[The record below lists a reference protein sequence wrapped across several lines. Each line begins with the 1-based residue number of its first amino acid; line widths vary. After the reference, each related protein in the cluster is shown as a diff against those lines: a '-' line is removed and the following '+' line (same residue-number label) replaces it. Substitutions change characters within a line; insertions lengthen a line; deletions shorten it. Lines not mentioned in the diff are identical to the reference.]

1 MKPDKLPDLD
11 ARAAIVAER
20 SRNVVVE
27 AGAGT
32 GKTHTLVS
40 RILELIAPS
49 APEAQAAPSA
59 TSVTRTTTTSS
70 SLKDAPAS
78 TDYRALSLSRIA
90 AITFTRKAAGE
101 LQLRIRQALLDRLA
115 KTPPHDNE
123 RRARLAAALGE
134 VDIAFIGTIHSFA
147 DRLLR
152 MRPVEAEISPSY
164 EVIDAIDPVV
174 EETAEL
180 LLTSAENELL
190 PEALAPVM
198 AAHGLSRA
206 RMEEAQRTIQDY
218 LEAGLRAETLELEN
232 SSIPGFDG
240 LVRAMILHRDVPFPR
255 PDIPEPPLEEAG
267 KAVRDFIRRI
277 DRLPGDSEGTRW
289 FRDLRATLKEC
300 LEETSPI
307 GFLASLRR
315 ALLLLPK
322 FKKGANFPDDPEGW
336 RFWKEFASGDKKTEA
351 PSLQDALLGPL
362 GGWLGARLARIAP
375 VVVAAY
381 EHVKARHECVD
392 QTDLLIKLRDLL
404 EKNESG
410 IRAFYQDLFD
420 HILVDEFQDTDP
432 LQAEILFFLAED
444 GQSARRWD
452 EVRLRPGRLT
462 IVGDPKQSIYR
473 FRRADIVTYAD
484 VRERMAGQGALERR
498 LETNFRSRPS
508 LVRYFN
514 ERLPDLLGRA
524 PEEGRSF
531 DREHGIAYYEDL
543 APGPIADTSPVVH
556 ALPYSDPETE
566 RLKAERARRIE
577 AGMLAH
583 YLRWLKDSSR
593 YEVRDRETDEMR
605 PVEFGDIAILAQAT
619 TNVPLL
625 FRALER
631 FGIPYAARGATLF
644 LREPVIR
651 QLILGLRAV
660 ADESDGVAQA
670 AFLRPPFFA
679 LDLAD
684 VAAGRLEEG
693 DARRSPEIAQAA
705 ARAEEASEFLHSL
718 RQARFEGLPSM
729 TARRLMEG
737 TAFARTLALLP
748 NGSQK
753 LAAAREALFILD
765 ELVAREGL
773 DFDGATARI
782 REWVDSPVQMD
793 SPAPV
798 SGQAVLVLTIHQAK
812 GLEFPVVVLWDGFA
826 KIGARV
832 DGTPW
837 KVRRDGNWAIQ
848 LDGLKAGSK
857 SGRSLIDEEKAIE
870 KEEKK
875 RLYYVAAT
883 RARDLLA
890 VPLPN
895 QGSKD
900 KVSHTLVGDLEG
912 GAVLKMKEFRERD
925 LPEWAE
931 GVSEAPSFPEIRF
944 AGAQA
949 EKELREEWERALG
962 EAARPIAVPVA
973 VTALARMEKRAEGSA
988 GGGERPGSGKP
999 GGRAADQKKPNDISE
1014 DAQEIADLS
1023 GEAEEGKEASRFG
1036 PGFGLTVHAALSA
1049 IIRRS
1054 GAEIEKVVSA
1064 CAAGK
1069 GLEDHLDDA
1078 VKDVRRTLDT
1088 LKKLGLLAEGVARYV
1103 DYPVVMPDDQGRLI
1117 TGFIDLVAA
1126 SPDCIWIIDFK
1137 TDPPPEEPLETA
1149 YPEYRKQIGL
1159 YKELLAKTADVKQ
1172 PIRAGL
1178 LFSATGKFESSPF

>member
-1 MKPDKLPDLD
+1 MKADKWPDSE
-11 ARAAIVAER
+11 ARQAIVRER
-20 SRNVVVE
+20 SQNVVVE

-40 RILELIAPS
+40 RILELIAPT
-49 APEAQAAPSA
+49 AALPQSCN
-59 TSVTRTTTTSS
+59 RP
-70 SLKDAPAS
+70 L
-78 TDYRALSLSRIA
+78 LLSRVA

-101 LQLRIRQALLDRLA
+101 LQLRIRQALLDCLA
-115 KTPPHDNE
+115 KTEPHDEE
-123 RRARLAAALGE
+123 RRRRLAIALGE

-164 EVIDAIDPVV
+164 EVIDSEDQVV
-174 EETAEL
+174 GETAEL
-180 LLTSAENELL
+180 LLTSAEIGRL
-190 PEALAPVM
+190 PDTLAAIM
-198 AAHGLSRA
+198 TSHGLSRA
-206 RMEEAQRTIQDY
+206 QLEEAQLTIQDY
-218 LEAGLRAETLELEN
+218 LEAGLRAETQEGGYN
-232 SSIPGFDG
+232 AKPGFDA
-240 LVRAMILHRDVPFPR
+240 LVKAMILQRDVPFPC
-255 PDIPEPPLEEAG
+255 PQVPEPPLDKAG
-267 KAVRDFIRRI
+267 KAIRDFIPRI
-277 DRLPGDSEGTRW
+277 DALPGDSEGTRW
-289 FRDLRATLKEC
+289 FKKLKHALNEC
-300 LEETSPI
+300 LGETTAI
-307 GFLASLRR
+307 GLYASLRQT
-315 ALLLLPK
+315 LLFAPD

-351 PSLQDALLGPL
+351 PSLRETLLAPL

-392 QTDLLIKLRDLL
+392 QTDLLIKLRNLL
-404 EKNESG
+404 EKNEGG
-410 IRAFYQDLFD
+410 IRAFYQRLFD

-452 EVRLRPGRLT
+452 EARLTPGRLT

-484 VRERMAGQGALERR
+484 VRERMAGQGALEKR

-508 LVRYFN
+508 LIAYYN
-514 ERLPDLLGRA
+514 ERLRDLLGKP
-524 PEEGRSF
+524 PEDGRGF

-543 APGPIADTSPVVH
+543 APGPIKDASPVVH
-556 ALPYSDPETE
+556 VLPYSDPE
-566 RLKAERARRIE
+566 AEKFLADDARRIE
-577 AGMLAH
+577 AEMLAR
-583 YLRWLKDSSR
+583 YLRWLKD
-593 YEVRDRETDEMR
+593 ELKLKVRDRETDEMR
-605 PVEFGDIAILAQAT
+605 PLEFGDIAVLAQIT

-660 ADESDGVAQA
+660 ADESDGIAQA
-670 AFLRPPFFA
+670 AFFRPPFFA

-684 VAAGRLEEG
+684 IIAGRLE
-693 DARRSPEIAQAA
+693 DDDVRRSPEIAQAA
-705 ARAEEASEFLHSL
+705 ARAEEARRLLDNL
-718 RQARFEGLPSM
+718 RKARFEGLPSM
-729 TARRLMEG
+729 TARRLMEQ

-782 REWVDSPVQMD
+782 RKWVDSPVQMD

-798 SGQAVLVLTIHQAK
+798 AGKSVLVLTIHQAK

-826 KIGARV
+826 KIAART

-837 KVRRDGNWAIQ
+837 KVTRDGNWAIQ
-848 LDGLKAGSK
+848 LEGLKAGSK
-857 SGRSLIDEEKAIE
+857 SGRSLIDREKAIE

-875 RLYYVAAT
+875 RLYYVAVT
-883 RARDLLA
+883 RARDLLV

-895 QGSKD
+895 QGKKD
-900 KVSHTLVGDLEG
+900 KVSHILAGDLEG
-912 GAVLKMKEFRERD
+912 EAVLRMAEFRPGN

-931 GVSEAPSFPEIRF
+931 KVSEAPVFPEIRF
-944 AGAQA
+944 AGAKA
-949 EKELREEWERALG
+949 EKELRKGWEGALG
-962 EAARPIAVPVA
+962 ESARPIAVPVA
-973 VTALARMEKRAEGSA
+973 VTALAKAKKEGKGGPALEPRHLISETEGSD
-988 GGGERPGSGKP
+988 ETT
-999 GGRAADQKKPNDISE
+999 
-1014 DAQEIADLS
+1014 DLS
-1023 GEAEEGKEASRFG
+1023 GEREAGKAVSRFG
-1036 PGFGLTVHAALSA
+1036 PEFGATVHAALSA
-1049 IIRRS
+1049 ILRGS
-1054 GAEIEKVVSA
+1054 QMEVEKVVSA

-1069 GLEDHLDDA
+1069 GLEKHLDEAARDVGRALDA
-1078 VKDVRRTLDT
+1078 LKRAGVLAGEVVRYP
-1088 LKKLGLLAEGVARYV
+1088 E
-1103 DYPVVMPDDQGRLI
+1103 YPVIMPDGQGRLI
-1117 TGFIDLVAA
+1117 TGYIDLVACA
-1126 SPDCIWIIDFK
+1126 SDGVWIIDFK
-1137 TDPPPEEPLETA
+1137 TDPAPEGPLEIA
-1149 YPEYRKQIGL
+1149 YPDYVKQISL
-1159 YKELLAKTADVKQ
+1159 YKELLGKTAGLKK

-1178 LFSATGKFESSPF
+1178 LFSATGRLET